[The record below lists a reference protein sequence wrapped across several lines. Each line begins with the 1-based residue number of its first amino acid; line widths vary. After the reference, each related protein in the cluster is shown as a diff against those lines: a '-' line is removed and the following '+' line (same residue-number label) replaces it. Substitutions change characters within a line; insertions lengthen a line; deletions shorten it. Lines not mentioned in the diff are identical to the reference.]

1 MLDTRRLFK
10 RTMNHNLGI
19 ISSMRLRKTRK
30 KQKGGKILGAGA
42 DGCIFSESAWPCST
56 ETDISGYDV
65 SDPKF
70 VTKMVEK
77 SDNEDK
83 IIAIA
88 ASILTG
94 ADAKHLITN
103 YGTCSPVDNTTTDPT
118 KMAALDENMAN
129 IIALQQSSKENACEK
144 LSDLPSSEIQKTRKI
159 LVNSRFNS
167 DLHNYIKK
175 YANTTNVILN
185 VLKAAIPFLAALK
198 KLATNSGNRLVN
210 LDLHNGNIFVN
221 FNTLGGPLT
230 MGIADYGRCAYYDVK
245 KNNMYNKAT
254 WSQAL
259 VNYISEYDLQ
269 VNFSMI
275 PVDSRLLNAFVIN
288 NRLNSEADIIN
299 HIVQLVK
306 NNRSLIDTPSDPFYF
321 VGETQLPKLLNI
333 FTPFL
338 TYVIKFPTFSVD
350 KKMSLLDFMLYRYI
364 TVGFVGSII
373 TSLTMTAEF
382 VKELSAIK
390 IAAEDY
396 IKFYG
401 DSNYQHKFNMN
412 LLSHR
417 LVKLYFDEL
426 LAPYMNDF
434 SDIEQIAEN
443 EKNRDFPKIFENA
456 MKLNSIIVPPGP
468 PGLPPG
474 LPRRV
479 IPIHQPPPPI
489 LPPRRNGKTT
499 RKRR

>member
-1 MLDTRRLFK
+1 MPLRR
-10 RTMNHNLGI
+10 
-19 ISSMRLRKTRK
+19 TRK

-42 DGCIFSESAWPCST
+42 DGCIFSQSAWPCST

-94 ADAKHLITN
+94 ADATHLIKN
-103 YGTCSPVDNTTTDPT
+103 YGVCSPVDDTTTDTT
-118 KMAALDENMAN
+118 KLQALNENLNSIMTLHAY
-129 IIALQQSSKENACEK
+129 QKENACTR
-144 LSDLPSSEIQKTRKI
+144 LSDQTSTTIQKTRKI

-175 YANTTNVILN
+175 YSNTTNIILK

-198 KLATNSGNRLVN
+198 KLATNSGSRLVN
-210 LDLHNGNIFVN
+210 LDLHTGNIFVN
-221 FNTLGGPLT
+221 FDSLGGPLILG
-230 MGIADYGRCAYYDVK
+230 MADFGRCAYYDVK
-245 KNNMYNKAT
+245 KSDMANKQT
-254 WSQAL
+254 WGQSL
-259 VNYISEYDLQ
+259 IDYMSEYDLQ
-269 VNFSMI
+269 IHFPMI
-275 PVDSRLLNAFVIN
+275 PIDSRLFNSFVIN
-288 NRLNSEADIIN
+288 NTLNNEADTINRII
-299 HIVQLVK
+299 QLIK

-338 TYVIKFPTFSVD
+338 TYVIKFPTLSFVERYSI
-350 KKMSLLDFMLYRYI
+350 LEFILYRYI
-364 TVGFVGSII
+364 TVGFIGSII
-373 TSLTMTAEF
+373 SSLTMTAEF
-382 VKELSAIK
+382 VKELVAIK

-434 SDIEQIAEN
+434 SNIVEIAEN

-456 MKLNSIIVPPGP
+456 IKLNSIIVPPGP

-479 IPIHQPPPPI
+479 LPVHQPPPPI

>member
-1 MLDTRRLFK
+1 
-10 RTMNHNLGI
+10 MNHNLGI

-30 KQKGGKILGAGA
+30 KQKGGKILGAGV
-42 DGCIFSESAWPCST
+42 DGCIFSESSWPCST

-70 VTKMVEK
+70 VTKMVDK
-77 SDNEDK
+77 SDNEDT

-103 YGTCSPVDNTTTDPT
+103 YGVCSPVDNTTTDST
-118 KMAALDENMAN
+118 KIAALDENMEN
-129 IIALQQSSKENACEK
+129 IRGLQQNSKQNACQK

-175 YANTTNVILN
+175 YANTTNIILK

-210 LDLHNGNIFVN
+210 IDLHSGNIFVN

-230 MGIADYGRCAYYDVK
+230 MGMADYGRCAYYDVK
-245 KNNMYNKAT
+245 KSNIDNKET
-254 WSQAL
+254 WWDFFL
-259 VNYISEYDLQ
+259 KYITEYDLQ
-269 VNFSMI
+269 IHFPMI
-275 PVDSRLLNAFVIN
+275 PIESRLFSSFAFN
-288 NRLNSEADIIN
+288 YRPNSEADMINIILEL
-299 HIVQLVK
+299 IK

-321 VGETQLPKLLNI
+321 VGETQMPKLLNI
-333 FTPFL
+333 FTPFI
-338 TYVIKFPTFSVD
+338 TCVFKYQKSSRIKRYSI
-350 KKMSLLDFMLYRYI
+350 LNFMLYRFI
-364 TVGFVGSII
+364 TVGFIGLII
-373 TSLTMTAEF
+373 SSLTMTAEF

-434 SDIEQIAEN
+434 SDVEQIAEN
-443 EKNRDFPKIFENA
+443 EKNRDFPKIFEDA

-479 IPIHQPPPPI
+479 LPIHQPPPPI

>member
-1 MLDTRRLFK
+1 MP
-10 RTMNHNLGI
+10 
-19 ISSMRLRKTRK
+19 LRKTRK
-30 KQKGGKILGAGA
+30 KQKGGEILGAGA

-65 SDPKF
+65 SDHKF

-88 ASILTG
+88 VSILTG

-103 YGTCSPVDNTTTDPT
+103 YGVCSPVDDTTTDPT

-129 IIALQQSSKENACEK
+129 IRGLQQNSKQNACQK

-167 DLHNYIKK
+167 DLQNYIKK
-175 YANTTNVILN
+175 YANTRNVILN
-185 VLKAAIPFLAALK
+185 ILKAAIPFLAALK

-210 LDLHNGNIFVN
+210 IDLHSGNIFVN

-230 MGIADYGRCAYYDVK
+230 MGMADYGRCAYYDVK
-245 KNNMYNKAT
+245 KSNIDNKET
-254 WSQAL
+254 WWDFFL
-259 VNYISEYDLQ
+259 EYINEYDLQ
-269 VNFSMI
+269 IHFPMI
-275 PVDSRLLNAFVIN
+275 PIESRLFSSVAVNY
-288 NRLNSEADIIN
+288 RLNSEADIIN
-299 HIVQLVK
+299 IILELIK

-333 FTPFL
+333 FTPFI
-338 TYVIKFPTFSVD
+338 TYVFKYQKSSRIERYSI
-350 KKMSLLDFMLYRYI
+350 LNFMLYRFI
-364 TVGFVGSII
+364 TVGFIGSLIS
-373 TSLTMTAEF
+373 SLTMTAEF
-382 VKELSAIK
+382 VKELAAIK

-434 SDIEQIAEN
+434 SNIIEIAEN
-443 EKNRDFPKIFENA
+443 EKNRDFPKIFEDA

-479 IPIHQPPPPI
+479 LPIHQPPPPI
-489 LPPRRNGKTT
+489 LPARRNGKTT